1 MQVFIKIIFFV
12 CFFLNFSNILK
23 SEELLAY
30 CLIKN
35 YDLKQANLSEEEFSR
50 FQGKVITF
58 LISYDENLILDA
70 SEDPA
75 VSVITGMYGV
85 YDAQP
90 FKKNSNG
97 ISYTNKIEVKGDTGN
112 QKFNYKYNNKLIIV
126 DGKVKSFYADV
137 DQTGFSLNNWKFQ
150 IDCKDTEYTEDEILK
165 AKSTGKPEW
174 FNELVNKIKEGD
186 TNIVGSRTKNYSLL
200 IEEDYTGVIFL
211 EVTTQKKKVTIIDY
225 ERFEPFKDVFNQENS
240 NGLTFIQPANMSK
253 NGVMESYMNQGFKIN
268 DFTWKYKS
276 RVNGITVYSET
287 EEFGNTINSYVASD
301 SNFTFFTLRPEV
313 AWYAGTYELV
323 KTQEDLLK
331 IYKKNPVTYCKIL
344 QEEISKNGKSLELR
358 FVSKDFE
365 DFNKR
370 NSISCN

>member
-1 MQVFIKIIFFV
+1 M
-12 CFFLNFSNILK
+12 
-23 SEELLAY
+23 
-30 CLIKN
+30 
-35 YDLKQANLSEEEFSR
+35 
-50 FQGKVITF
+50 
-58 LISYDENLILDA
+58 
-70 SEDPA
+70 
-75 VSVITGMYGV
+75 
-85 YDAQP
+85 
-90 FKKNSNG
+90 
-97 ISYTNKIEVKGDTGN
+97 
-112 QKFNYKYNNKLIIV
+112 
-126 DGKVKSFYADV
+126 
-137 DQTGFSLNNWKFQ
+137 
-150 IDCKDTEYTEDEILK
+150 
-165 AKSTGKPEW
+165 
-174 FNELVNKIKEGD
+174 VNKIKEGD
-186 TNIVGSRTKNYSLL
+186 TNLVGSRTKNYSLL

-253 NGVMESYMNQGFKIN
+253 NGVMESYMNQGFEIN

-331 IYKKNPVTYCKIL
+331 IYKKNPGTYCKIL